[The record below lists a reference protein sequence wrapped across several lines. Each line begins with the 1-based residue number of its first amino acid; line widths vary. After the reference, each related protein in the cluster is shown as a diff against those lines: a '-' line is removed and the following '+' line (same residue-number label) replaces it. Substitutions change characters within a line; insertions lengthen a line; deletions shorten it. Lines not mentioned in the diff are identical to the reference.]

1 MIEEQEMVGTESEFL
16 LEHLYIHGG
25 ACHGAYFSAVHA
37 R

>member
-1 MIEEQEMVGTESEFL
+1 MIEQQEMVGTESEFL

-25 ACHGAYFSAVHA
+25 ASTVPNFSAVHA